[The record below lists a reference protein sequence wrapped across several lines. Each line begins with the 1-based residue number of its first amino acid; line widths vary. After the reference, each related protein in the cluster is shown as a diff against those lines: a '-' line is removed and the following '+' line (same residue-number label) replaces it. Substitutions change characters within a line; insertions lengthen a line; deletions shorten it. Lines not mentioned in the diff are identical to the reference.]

1 MGRMK
6 EICIDVM
13 NANNGEIPP
22 NLTIKDINNMVKFK
36 TYNWKEYEKKIK
48 AKTSNGYN
56 YKEEFF
62 DKNLD
67 KRAAKKE
74 DLKF

>member
-48 AKTSNGYN
+48 AKTS
-56 YKEEFF
+56 K
-62 DKNLD
+62 
-67 KRAAKKE
+67 KRR
-74 DLKF
+74 